1 MMHAENRGNKVLPSS
16 GESATFS
23 VELSRGAS
31 ENGSSLHV
39 DYGQEQQ
46 QEPVVY
52 KESQALILANGF
64 QVCATT
70 YPWCGY
76 THQKCPA
83 SRSLVL
89 TN

>member
-1 MMHAENRGNKVLPSS
+1 MPRIA
-16 GESATFS
+16 ATKS
-23 VELSRGAS
+23 CPALVSRQLLGGIDSGAS

-39 DYGQEQQ
+39 DCGQEQQ

-76 THQKCPA
+76 TYQKCLA